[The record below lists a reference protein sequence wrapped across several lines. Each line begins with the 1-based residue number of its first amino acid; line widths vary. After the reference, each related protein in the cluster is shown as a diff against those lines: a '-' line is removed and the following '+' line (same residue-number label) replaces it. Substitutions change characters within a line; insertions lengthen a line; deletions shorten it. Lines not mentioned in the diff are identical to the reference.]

1 MTATGAYIN
10 EFDDWYDVYVILNE
24 PNDDPNPNEVDR
36 ISEVIKYHAAQVY
49 ASAEDLKKA
58 LELYL
63 EPIGLNCLDF
73 GFRVVVT
80 HYEAGG
86 NLLGK
91 AEP

>member
-1 MTATGAYIN
+1 MTATGTYIN
-10 EFDDWYDVYVILNE
+10 EFDEWYDIYVILNE

-36 ISEVIKYHAAQVY
+36 ISEVVKYHAAQVY

-63 EPIGLNCLDF
+63 EQIGLNCLDF

-80 HYEAGG
+80 RYKAGID
-86 NLLGK
+86 
-91 AEP
+91 